1 MDRRILYNQT
11 LTRIEVAFPFDWE
24 LKDFVK
30 AIPGSRFDGAAKV
43 WHFPKSAAATV
54 VKQLEPR
61 QFVADD
67 AVIELLEKQESS
79 EEPRGLRISEV
90 NASATRALREK
101 FPTSIW
107 IIGQISD
114 FRSASA
120 NGHAYFQL
128 VETDDNDQPIAA
140 IQAVAF
146 RDTFRRVAKCL
157 ADEELDFE
165 SGLEVAVLADVS
177 IYARSGTYQLVVQDI
192 DATWSRRQLAEK
204 REKILKQLRDEGID
218 RLNIER
224 PMPDAPQRVALLT
237 AHESEAYHDFVTTLS
252 QSGFSFDI
260 TFFDVRVQGD
270 GLEDS
275 VLQALALVRA
285 NASRFDVCVICRGGG
300 SRTELGSWDN
310 LAVARAVAQ
319 LPLKIVVGIGHQRD
333 VSVLDDI
340 AESTKTP
347 TAAAELLVEKLSV
360 IWLRLISS
368 TERLP
373 HRAQQALRLA
383 TSNLDR
389 LASRL
394 RLRAQQTFGA
404 EQQRLRAE
412 VPMRL
417 RNASLRAIDRS
428 NHQLERFGT
437 MVRPSALRRLLRNE
451 RERLDARVAYLDE
464 ATDRVRARQI
474 EALEQ
479 STGRLHERSQRRLRA
494 ESDRLQSLHRAVRAS
509 DPIHVLRRGFAI
521 VRDDEGSVVRS
532 ASAARVAQSLTIQFH
547 QGRMRVTPD
556 DREEEFDE

>member
-1 MDRRILYNQT
+1 MNRRILYNQT
-11 LTRIEVAFPFDWE
+11 LTRIEVEFPFDWE

-30 AIPGSRFDGAAKV
+30 AIPGSRFDGTAKV

-61 QFVADD
+61 QFVAEPS
-67 AVIELLEKQESS
+67 VVELLETQENSD
-79 EEPRGLRISEV
+79 EPRGLRISEV

-128 VETDDNDQPIAA
+128 VEADDNDQPIAS

-146 RDTFRRVAKCL
+146 RDTFRRVEKSL

-177 IYARSGTYQLVVQDI
+177 IYARSGTYQLIVQDI

-218 RLNIER
+218 RLNIDR

-237 AHESEAYHDFVTTLS
+237 AHESEAYHDFVTTLR

-300 SRTELGSWDN
+300 SRTELGGWDN

-319 LPLKIVVGIGHQRD
+319 LPLKVVVGIGHQRD
-333 VSVLDDI
+333 MSVLDDI
-340 AESTKTP
+340 ASSTKTP
-347 TAAAELLVEKLSV
+347 TAAAELLVEKLTD
-360 IWLRLISS
+360 IWLQLESR

-373 HRAQQALRLA
+373 HRVRQAVRLA
-383 TSNLDR
+383 TSNIER
-389 LASRL
+389 LAARL

-404 EQQRLRAE
+404 EQQRLRSE
-412 VPMRL
+412 VPLRL
-417 RNASLRAIDRS
+417 RNASMRAIDRS
-428 NHQLERFGT
+428 THQLERFGT
-437 MVRPSALRRLLRNE
+437 MVRPAAVRRLLRNE
-451 RERLDARVAYLDE
+451 GERLDARVAYLDE
-464 ATDRVRARQI
+464 ATDRLRARNV
-474 EALEQ
+474 EALER
-479 STGRLHERSQRRLRA
+479 STLRLRERSQRRLKI
-494 ESDRLQSLHRAVRAS
+494 ESERLQSLHRAARAS

-521 VRDDEGSVVRS
+521 VRDDDDHVVRS
-532 ASAARVAQSLTIQFH
+532 AAAARIAQTLTIQFH
-547 QGRMRVTPD
+547 QGSLHVTAA
-556 DREEEFDE
+556 DREQEFDE